1 MRIAS
6 LLPSS
11 TEILFALGLGDS
23 VVGITHECDFPPEVR
38 FKRVVVRSRLPRTS
52 DPAEIDRLVRE
63 CTDRGESI
71 YRVDA
76 EALREL
82 DPDLIVTQDLC
93 HVCAASPDDL
103 AGALAILQRKP
114 KVLSLNPHTLAD
126 VWDNVFTIGAATG
139 HEVQARDLVHEC
151 KTKVEDV
158 ARAVAK
164 ASATL
169 TPPRVLCLEWLDPPF
184 NAGHWVPEMVA
195 LAGGEDVLGIEGK
208 PSRSISWEEIA
219 AAEPEI
225 ILICPC
231 GYDLAKARDELGR
244 MKFPDAWKKLPAVLQ
259 GKVFFSD
266 ANAYFSR
273 PGTRL
278 AEGVAVLAAAI
289 NPHAVIPHVPPG
301 SLVRCEQTSAASA
314 RPN

>member
-1 MRIAS
+1 MRICS
-6 LLPSS
+6 LLPSA
-11 TEILFALGLGDS
+11 TEILYALGLGAS

-38 FKRVVVRSRLPRTS
+38 SKRVVVRSRLPETS
-52 DPAEIDRLVRE
+52 DPADIDRLVRE
-63 CTDRGESI
+63 FTDRGESI

-76 EALREL
+76 DAIREL

-103 AGALAILQRKP
+103 AAALAILPRTP

-126 VWDNVFTIGAATG
+126 VWNDIFTVGAATG
-139 HEVQARDLVHEC
+139 REAEAQELVHQL

-164 ASATL
+164 ESATV

-208 PSRSISWEEIA
+208 PSRSISWKEITT
-219 AAEPEI
+219 AEPEI
-225 ILICPC
+225 ILVSPC
-231 GYDLAKARDELGR
+231 GYDLKKARNEFSR
-244 MKFPDAWKKLPAVLQ
+244 MKFPEAWSNLPAVLR
-259 GKVFFSD
+259 GKVFFAD
-266 ANAYFSR
+266 ANAHFSR
-273 PGTRL
+273 PGPRL

-289 NPHAVIPHVPPG
+289 NPHAAIPHVPPS
-301 SLVRCEQTSAASA
+301 SLVRWQRASIA
-314 RPN
+314 SGRPN